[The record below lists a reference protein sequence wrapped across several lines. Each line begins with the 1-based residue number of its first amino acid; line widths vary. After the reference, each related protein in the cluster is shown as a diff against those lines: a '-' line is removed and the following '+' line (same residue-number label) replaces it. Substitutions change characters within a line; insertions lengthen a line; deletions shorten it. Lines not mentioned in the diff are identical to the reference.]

1 MTELDDDTEEW
12 LNCDN
17 ADEDNGE
24 EYVSF
29 FLMNYALPTLLGLRI
44 SIKKYIIPI

>member
-1 MTELDDDTEEW
+1 MKIRIQLISVEQCLNLMTELDDDTEEW

-24 EYVSF
+24 E
-29 FLMNYALPTLLGLRI
+29 
-44 SIKKYIIPI
+44 